1 MKQACATLW
10 HQPERYIVVQA
21 HNYLY
26 PVIPPT
32 IKCKHRWL
40 HERILCI
47 RKEYDLFQMDS
58 FGENMETHLIS
69 NMLTKWRT
77 VQADCD
83 GNPRPPQKPFSYFS
97 FPVRFRM
104 VHWRDAGQ
112 LWGTMVA
119 LGYFKEGTSPA
130 VFDMQYEKSVLTPGE
145 TATVR
150 RLMTPELTSKL
161 GELYNGDTA
170 EGPLYFYC
178 EVAAIFRALVIAKKI
193 RPTVLL
199 WKFEQAVVKAIVGE
213 KPHKRQREGNAVV
226 FPRPSKVKLVHN

>member
-1 MKQACATLW
+1 MKHTRLW
-10 HQPERYIVVQA
+10 DQPERYIVVQA

-26 PVIPPT
+26 PVLPTT

-47 RKEYDLFQMDS
+47 RKEYNLFQMDA
-58 FGENMETHLIS
+58 FDENMYTHLIS

-83 GNPRPPQKPFSYFS
+83 GTADRPPKKPFSYFS
-97 FPVRFRM
+97 FPVRYRM
-104 VHWRDAGQ
+104 VHWMDSGHSNETLVRSGFFNEDTAG
-112 LWGTMVA
+112 
-119 LGYFKEGTSPA
+119 S
-130 VFDMQYEKSVLTPGE
+130 VFDIQYTKSVLTPGE
-145 TATVR
+145 SALVCHM
-150 RLMTPELTSKL
+150 MTPEFTSKL
-161 GELYNGDTA
+161 AELYNGDTA

-178 EVAAIFRALVIAKKI
+178 EVASLYRSLVAAKKI

-199 WKFEQAVVKAIVGE
+199 WKFEQAVVNAIVGD

-226 FPRPSKVKLVHN
+226 FPQPSRVKLVHN